1 MRLRAFLIALPLI
14 ASTAC
19 AGKPEPPKLVVARTA
34 CTPASDLME
43 PVVVPLVQPGEP
55 MAERAARDGVWMR
68 DVAERLMAL
77 QRWVRAE
84 CQ

>member
-1 MRLRAFLIALPLI
+1 MRLRACLIALPLI

-19 AGKPEPPKLVVARTA
+19 AARTEAPKLVVARTA

-68 DVAERLMAL
+68 DVAERLAAL
-77 QRWVRAE
+77 QRWIRAE

>member
-1 MRLRAFLIALPLI
+1 MRLRACLIALPLI

-34 CTPASDLME
+34 CVPATDLME
-43 PVVVPLVQPGEP
+43 PAVVPLVQPGEP